1 MGLFVAPLIFLPR
14 ATARVAPTPKHDL
27 NIYICLISD
36 QSNDSPQLGQVASL
50 AATIAPQ
57 RGQLN
62 VNCAWQTGQATAS
75 SFTAD
80 PHSGHTDCPQAG
92 QASAPLGS

>member
-1 MGLFVAPLIFLPR
+1 MGLFVAPPLDLPAQGDR
-14 ATARVAPTPKHDL
+14 EGRPDPETLFELV
-27 NIYICLISD
+27 SD

-92 QASAPLGS
+92 QASAPLGN